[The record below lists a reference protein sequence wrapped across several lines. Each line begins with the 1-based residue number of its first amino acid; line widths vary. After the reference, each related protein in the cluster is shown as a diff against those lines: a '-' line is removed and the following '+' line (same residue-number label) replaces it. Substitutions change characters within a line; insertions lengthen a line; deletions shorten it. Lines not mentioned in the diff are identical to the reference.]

1 MYELILDESYRK
13 KERKFFKRHPDLLER
28 YRKILHILRI
38 DPTHPSLRLHK
49 LQGHLREYHSV
60 SITLKYR
67 IVLYFVIKDEQ
78 IILID
83 IGGHEIYQR

>member
-13 KERKFFKRHPDLLER
+13 KERKFFKKHPDLLER

-38 DPTHPSLRLHK
+38 DATHPSLRLHK
-49 LQGHLREYHSV
+49 LQGTLREYHSV

-67 IVLYFVIKDEQ
+67 IVLYFVVKDGQ

-83 IGGHEIYQR
+83 IGGHEIYH